1 MRRFLIAVTL
11 FFTATG
17 LAPSVMAQEAATPE
31 KIALVKRYYALVKLD
46 KMFEQMFDRMGPA
59 MIEQIKARDPN
70 VSEEQTRLFLKVS
83 GEATTQYLN
92 KMMDRSATVYAEVY
106 TLDELKYMVS
116 FYEDPRGKAM
126 IEKMPL
132 VMEKASQIAV
142 SLMPEFQDD
151 LMKRMCE
158 VTGCKAPKATKP
170 KA

>member
-1 MRRFLIAVTL
+1 MRRFLIAITL
-11 FFTATG
+11 FFTAAG

-59 MIEQIKARDPN
+59 MIEQMKARDPN
-70 VSEEQTRLFLKVS
+70 VSEEQTRLFLKVT

-158 VTGCKAPKATKP
+158 VTDCKAPKATKP

>member
-1 MRRFLIAVTL
+1 M
-11 FFTATG
+11 
-17 LAPSVMAQEAATPE
+17 
-31 KIALVKRYYALVKLD
+31 
-46 KMFEQMFDRMGPA
+46 
-59 MIEQIKARDPN
+59 
-70 VSEEQTRLFLKVS
+70 SEEQTRLFLKVS

-158 VTGCKAPKATKP
+158 VTDCKAPKATKP